1 MKKKTCL
8 NFGKG
13 HGGHDEPE
21 DEKHRVPPLKH
32 NKHLYDMNGQLNH
45 KV

>member
-8 NFGKG
+8 NFDKG

-21 DEKHRVPPLKH
+21 DEKNQIPRLKH
-32 NKHLYDMNGQLNH
+32 NKHLYDMNGQVNH